1 MDLAKELGISTASS
15 IKRTCTQD
23 YIPIKEI
30 RDGIVITED
39 NRYVKVM
46 EISPS
51 NLEMMSVEK
60 RNAALA
66 AYGGFISSA
75 ICPKRFQIKCTTRMP
90 QTQEYLSVLRKSR
103 SRETTPNILQ
113 TIDAYDNFISTEGRF
128 ESVDRQFHLIFDYE
142 EDGLFFDKKSENE
155 IIDALWR
162 KSAVIEGELSGA
174 GNRVIHYDNP
184 DYEVAKFLYNHYN
197 RRSHLTHPFSD
208 RVKRIME
215 DTMKV
220 NGLTDATDLPPADIR
235 DLLAPRNISTKANPN
250 HLLIDG
256 MYRSHFYIDGS
267 GFPTEISVTGWLSN
281 LIRMGY
287 GIDVDIYF
295 TKLNTGEIMRSL
307 PTRQRFTKGKAEDR
321 SEFASDKEKIAEN
334 LGGLE
339 YIRKSI
345 NEYNEELFDMSVM
358 VTIYAYTYE
367 ELVLRESDFML
378 NAAKLGLE
386 MRPGKN
392 LQEGLFF
399 ATMPLNNLPPQ
410 IYNLTKHNLTTSGV
424 VAAYPF
430 TTFSLADKDGV
441 LLGRHARNQNML
453 FYDQFDPKYAN
464 ANIGIYGGSGKGKTY
479 TLLSLMERLRVLGV
493 QVFIMAPIKQH
504 EFFRTVEA
512 VDGLFVDMQS
522 KSKLKINPFEVW
534 ELDSPD
540 EKLLGGEGY
549 IVPCYV
555 ENKIENMMT
564 WFMYIIKDLDQA
576 EEAKFRTALGRL
588 YKNFGITEDNDSIYS
603 DIVTKTKKTMP
614 IFTDFIN
621 VLRDV
626 FKEDTLSIDPQRQSK
641 LITILENAAEY
652 FDGQTN
658 VDITNKFIVFG
669 LEKVPKRWQ
678 AAVMAQTTQF
688 IWDLARA
695 DRTKKKVVAIDE
707 GWKMLNEKL
716 MADFVEEMFK
726 IIRGYGGG
734 AIFSTQSV
742 SDTFKASKDAGN
754 AILACC
760 NSNIVLG
767 MEKKDARLLS
777 NELDLTEAEIAAIES
792 FTIGTA
798 LLIAGSNHVPLKV
811 EASSY
816 EHMLF
821 TTKRKDLEEMA
832 KAAKESRVS

>member
-1 MDLAKELGISTASS
+1 
-15 IKRTCTQD
+15 
-23 YIPIKEI
+23 
-30 RDGIVITED
+30 
-39 NRYVKVM
+39 
-46 EISPS
+46 
-51 NLEMMSVEK
+51 
-60 RNAALA
+60 
-66 AYGGFISSA
+66 
-75 ICPKRFQIKCTTRMP
+75 
-90 QTQEYLSVLRKSR
+90 
-103 SRETTPNILQ
+103 
-113 TIDAYDNFISTEGRF
+113 
-128 ESVDRQFHLIFDYE
+128 
-142 EDGLFFDKKSENE
+142 
-155 IIDALWR
+155 
-162 KSAVIEGELSGA
+162 
-174 GNRVIHYDNP
+174 
-184 DYEVAKFLYNHYN
+184 
-197 RRSHLTHPFSD
+197 
-208 RVKRIME
+208 
-215 DTMKV
+215 
-220 NGLTDATDLPPADIR
+220 
-235 DLLAPRNISTKANPN
+235 
-250 HLLIDG
+250 
-256 MYRSHFYIDGS
+256 
-267 GFPTEISVTGWLSN
+267 
-281 LIRMGY
+281 
-287 GIDVDIYF
+287 
-295 TKLNTGEIMRSL
+295 
-307 PTRQRFTKGKAEDR
+307 
-321 SEFASDKEKIAEN
+321 
-334 LGGLE
+334 
-339 YIRKSI
+339 
-345 NEYNEELFDMSVM
+345 
-358 VTIYAYTYE
+358 
-367 ELVLRESDFML
+367 
-378 NAAKLGLE
+378 
-386 MRPGKN
+386 
-392 LQEGLFF
+392 
-399 ATMPLNNLPPQ
+399 
-410 IYNLTKHNLTTSGV
+410 
-424 VAAYPF
+424 
-430 TTFSLADKDGV
+430 
-441 LLGRHARNQNML
+441 
-453 FYDQFDPKYAN
+453 
-464 ANIGIYGGSGKGKTY
+464 
-479 TLLSLMERLRVLGV
+479 
-493 QVFIMAPIKQH
+493 
-504 EFFRTVEA
+504 
-512 VDGLFVDMQS
+512 MQS